1 MKPTFPDKQ
10 RLLSK
15 LHRTL
20 RLLPH
25 FPKPLPQPT
34 LGAGSESLLQIG
46 FPETSSVRR
55 TQTETS
61 SFRPQQF
68 ARWTDPADIWADP
81 ADALLQSLLAG
92 REAGDATKYRK
103 PDTYFGT
110 NQQIFWDTSRPLPSH
125 PIPTNIDNFW
135 QKAFKTTKQQI
146 ATAIEN
152 SACGSNQKLCTN
164 KLAVINQNSK

>member
-1 MKPTFPDKQ
+1 MFFKHLVSHWVKPTFPDKQ

-46 FPETSSVRR
+46 FPETSSVVRK
-55 TQTETS
+55 QTETS

-125 PIPTNIDNFW
+125 PNNYW
-135 QKAFKTTKQQI
+135 QLLAKSFQNNKT
-146 ATAIEN
+146 ANHN
-152 SACGSNQKLCTN
+152 SYWGFCMW
-164 KLAVINQNSK
+164 

>member
-46 FPETSSVRR
+46 FPETSSVLR

-81 ADALLQSLLAG
+81 APMHCCSPCWLGGRQEMQQSTESQTLILG
-92 REAGDATKYRK
+92 HINK
-103 PDTYFGT
+103 YFGT
-110 NQQIFWDTSRPLPSH
+110 PPVHSQQLLTIFGNNLS
-125 PIPTNIDNFW
+125 
-135 QKAFKTTKQQI
+135 KQ
-146 ATAIEN
+146 
-152 SACGSNQKLCTN
+152 
-164 KLAVINQNSK
+164 QNSKSQQLLRILHVVATRNCAQTSLLL

>member
-1 MKPTFPDKQ
+1 MKHTFPDKQ

-46 FPETSSVRR
+46 FPETSSLLRI
-55 TQTETS
+55 QTETS

-110 NQQIFWDTSRPLPSH
+110 NPQIFWDTSRPLP
-125 PIPTNIDNFW
+125 TTIDNFW
-135 QKAFKTTKQQI
+135 QQSLKTTKQQI

-164 KLAVINQNSK
+164 KLAIINQNSK

>member
-46 FPETSSVRR
+46 FPETSSVLR

-110 NQQIFWDTSRPLPSH
+110 NQQIFWDTSRPLPSQQLLT
-125 PIPTNIDNFW
+125 IFGNNLS
-135 QKAFKTTKQQI
+135 KQ
-146 ATAIEN
+146 
-152 SACGSNQKLCTN
+152 
-164 KLAVINQNSK
+164 QNSKSQQLLRILHVVATRNCAQTSLLL

>member
-1 MKPTFPDKQ
+1 MKHTFPDKQ

-46 FPETSSVRR
+46 FPETSSVVR

-81 ADALLQSLLAG
+81 APMHCCSPCWLGGRQEMQQSTESQTPILG
-92 REAGDATKYRK
+92 QINK
-103 PDTYFGT
+103 YFGT
-110 NQQIFWDTSRPLPSH
+110 HSVHSH
-125 PIPTNIDNFW
+125 PIPTTIDNCW
-135 QKAFKTTKQQI
+135 QKAFKTTKQLQI
-146 ATAIEN
+146 TTAIEN
-152 SACGSNQKLCTN
+152 SACGCNQKLCTN
-164 KLAVINQNSK
+164 KLAIINQNSK